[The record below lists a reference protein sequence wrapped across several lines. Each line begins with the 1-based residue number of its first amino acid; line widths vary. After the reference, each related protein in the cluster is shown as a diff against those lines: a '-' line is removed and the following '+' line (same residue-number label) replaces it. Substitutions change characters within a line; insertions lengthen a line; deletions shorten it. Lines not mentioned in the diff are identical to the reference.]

1 MFGNV
6 EPRSQKLSPKPR
18 VLVTGG
24 SGFLGQSVVPAL
36 IERCDFVVSA
46 DIRPPQNKVDDVH
59 YVHCDVTDAN
69 AVDEIVRTHQID
81 TIVHLAA
88 IVNPDPSMDRELIHQ
103 IDVGGTQNVLDAA
116 IKNGVD
122 RIVVTSS
129 GAAYGYFPDNPL
141 PLKEEDPIRGNVEFA
156 YSHHK
161 RLVEEL
167 LAQTSSEHPDLKQV
181 ILRVGTILGESVD
194 NQITALFK
202 RPKLLKVSGHD
213 SPFVFIWDEDLTEIV
228 VKSVTTDTTGI
239 FNVAGDGWLSVDE
252 LAEILGKKVMA
263 IPAGLLKVGLWVAQ
277 KLRVSRYGPEQV
289 RFLQY
294 RPVLDNSKLKS
305 TFGYSPKLTSREA
318 FVQWAKAANLI

>member
-1 MFGNV
+1 M
-6 EPRSQKLSPKPR
+6 SSKPR

-36 IERCDFVVSA
+36 VQHCGLVVSA
-46 DIRPPQNKVDDVH
+46 DIRSPHNEVAGVH

-69 AVDEIVRTHQID
+69 VVDEIVRTNEID

-88 IVNPDPSMDRELIHQ
+88 IVNPDPTMDRELIYQ

-129 GAAYGYFPDNPL
+129 GAAYGYYPDNAL

-167 LAQTSSEHPDLKQV
+167 LAQTRSEHPELEQV
-181 ILRVGTILGESVD
+181 ILRVGTILGVSVD

-228 VKSVTTDTTGI
+228 IKSVTAETTGI

-263 IPAGLLKVGLWVAQ
+263 IPAGMLKVGLWIAQ

-305 TFGYSPKLTSREA
+305 TFGYSPKLASKEA
-318 FVQWAKAANLI
+318 FVQWAKAADLI

>member
-1 MFGNV
+1 MFGSV

-36 IERCDFVVSA
+36 VQHCDVVVSG
-46 DIRPPQNKVDDVH
+46 DIREPQRKVGGVH
-59 YVHCDVTDAN
+59 YVDCDITEAN
-69 AVDEIVRTHQID
+69 VVGEIVRNHRID

-88 IVNPDPSMDRELIHQ
+88 VVNPDPSMDRGLIYK
-103 IDVGGTQNVLDAA
+103 IDVDGTKNVLNAA
-116 IKNGVD
+116 INNKAN

-129 GAAYGYFPDNPL
+129 GAAYGYYPDNAL
-141 PLKEEDPIRGNVEFA
+141 PLKEEHPIRGNVEFA

-167 LAQTSSEHPDLKQV
+167 LAETRDEHPELGQV
-181 ILRVGTILGESVD
+181 ILRVGTILGMSVD

-202 RPKLLKVSGHD
+202 RPKLLKVRGHD

-228 VKSVTTDTTGI
+228 VKSVTAETTGI

-252 LAEILGKKVMA
+252 LAEILGKKVMT
-263 IPAGLLKVGLWVAQ
+263 IPAGLLKIGLWVAH
-277 KLRVSRYGPEQV
+277 KLRVSRYGPEQI

-294 RPVLDNSKLKS
+294 RPVLDNAKLKS
-305 TFGYSPKLTSREA
+305 AFGYSPKLSSREA
-318 FVQWAKAANLI
+318 FVHWAKAAGLI